1 MAVGA
6 VTGVRGKWRRRRSTR
21 DAAELSL
28 EPGKLEEHP
37 TGMGTRENFLGT
49 EVFRLGLNG

>member
-6 VTGVRGKWRRRRSTR
+6 VTGVRGSRSTR

-28 EPGKLEEHP
+28 EHGKLEEHP
-37 TGMGTRENFLGT
+37 TGMGTWENLPGT
-49 EVFRLGLNG
+49 EVSRLGLNK